1 MSKNWATKPLGNVC
15 DILDRLR
22 KPITKRDR
30 IAGPYPYYG
39 ATGVLDHVADY
50 IFDEPL
56 VLVGEDG
63 AKWRAGENSAFAID
77 GKTWVNNHAHVIR
90 PQRNEILDDW
100 LIYFLNAS
108 DLIPF
113 VSGMT
118 VPKLNQGRLREIS
131 IPLPPLEEQRRI
143 VAVLDEAFEG
153 LNRARVHVEWNLE
166 NARNFFLSALREVF
180 RNDGLKW
187 ETNLPPDSV
196 ASAANRVR
204 DQRFRKGTQTGG
216 RAATLRPIIGPYSLS
231 VLDTSIR
238 PRAGWKWT
246 LLTELARLESG
257 HTPSRNH
264 PEYWGGD
271 VPWIGIKDARD
282 HHGGIIEATFE
293 NTNALGIS
301 NSSARVLPPG
311 TVCLSR
317 TASVGYVTVMS
328 REMATSQDFVN
339 WVCGDGLSSNF
350 LKYLLLAQGDEI
362 RRFASGSI
370 HQTIYFPEVKAF
382 SICHPP
388 LACSRKSVHPWNA
401 LLKKR

>member
-1 MSKNWATKPLGNVC
+1 M
-15 DILDRLR
+15 
-22 KPITKRDR
+22 
-30 IAGPYPYYG
+30 
-39 ATGVLDHVADY
+39 
-50 IFDEPL
+50 PL
-56 VLVGEDG
+56 VRIRDLKTGSGTVVNYFGDYDSQYIVEPGNLLIGMDGEFRCHEWQGKRGLLNQRVCKLVNFSEDLLP
-63 AKWRAGENSAFAID
+63 RF
-77 GKTWVNNHAHVIR
+77 
-90 PQRNEILDDW
+90 
-100 LIYFLNAS
+100 IYFGINKYLKEIENRTS
-108 DLIPF
+108 F
-113 VSGMT
+113 TT
-118 VPKLNQGRLREIS
+118 VKHLSSKTIKSIS
-131 IPLPPLEEQRRI
+131 FPVPPLEEQRQI

-257 HTPSRNH
+257 HTPSRKH
-264 PEYWGGD
+264 PEYWGGG

-317 TASVGYVTVMS
+317 TASVGYVTVMG

-382 SICHPP
+382 SLTYSVRRGKASSPCG
-388 LACSRKSVHPWNA
+388 CKSRPASVAPAGSN
-401 LLKKR
+401 RSG